1 MNGYNAFLKKEINE
15 LVRTK
20 RLMIIMIVFIIVG
33 ILNPATAKLTPKLLE
48 LASADYDN
56 LGITVGNIRVTALDS
71 WTQFAKNNFTV
82 LIVFVVMFSGIYAS
96 EYSKGTL
103 IPLLT
108 KGLSRN
114 SAVFSK
120 LTVMILTWSAGFWL
134 CFGITYFYSDYY
146 WDNSSVMELFFAG
159 FCWWFFGLL
168 MISCIVF
175 FSSFAG
181 SAAQVI
187 LGTGGVYI
195 FMSLVGLY
203 SKAKKF
209 LPIQLT
215 NSLSLYNGELVPSDY
230 TAAVIITATV
240 SLMLVAAALPLTHN
254 RQL

>member
-71 WTQFAKNNFTV
+71 WTQFAKNIFTV

-114 SAVFSK
+114 SAVFSIVTWLLFCPSTKK
-120 LTVMILTWSAGFWL
+120 L
-134 CFGITYFYSDYY
+134 
-146 WDNSSVMELFFAG
+146 
-159 FCWWFFGLL
+159 
-168 MISCIVF
+168 IV
-175 FSSFAG
+175 
-181 SAAQVI
+181 
-187 LGTGGVYI
+187 
-195 FMSLVGLY
+195 
-203 SKAKKF
+203 
-209 LPIQLT
+209 
-215 NSLSLYNGELVPSDY
+215 
-230 TAAVIITATV
+230 
-240 SLMLVAAALPLTHN
+240 
-254 RQL
+254 